1 MFTLERAGSGAANV
15 ECPGGLGDFS
25 GDEAST
31 DGYCSLVQMLF
42 VGVGSGN
49 QEGDIPSITHRST
62 SDSWIWMVDATV
74 A

>member
-15 ECPGGLGDFS
+15 ECSGGLGDFS

-31 DGYCSLVQMLF
+31 DGYYSLVQMLF
-42 VGVGSGN
+42 AEVGN
-49 QEGDIPSITHRST
+49 QEGDIPSMTHRST